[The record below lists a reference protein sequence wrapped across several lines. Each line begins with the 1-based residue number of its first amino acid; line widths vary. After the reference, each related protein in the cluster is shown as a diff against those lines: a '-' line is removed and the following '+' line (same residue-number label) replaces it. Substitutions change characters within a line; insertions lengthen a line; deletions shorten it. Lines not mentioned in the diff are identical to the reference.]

1 MAEKKRRSL
10 SIRAQLILASLV
22 LVLIPLGGLGATL
35 LIRQYNSVVTTTNDN
50 LVSNSAL
57 QWSSLNAKISGEE
70 DTLAL
75 LANDL
80 GNNKMLVDNLPL
92 LASPTTYELG
102 LNGPNGDDG
111 VNAAISG
118 DDSATSLS
126 NGSLIKTFN
135 YTLTSDDDLKSVRL
149 YTEYISSALTNCI
162 YPIRWSELESNAY
175 SLCRQNVASTIWIFA
190 EGNLYAY
197 HSVLSY
203 SHADLPMVAMLRFQI
218 ELSQFLSG
226 LDSTYLNNAYI
237 LADGNGN
244 VIGSRGLANQKAN
257 DAYLS
262 ALSAKNHGSFT
273 AENTLGVITHQG
285 SIDWYLAYYID
296 RAEIMGGFLT
306 GLWATLGIILGAFAL
321 AIVFAW
327 LFVRR
332 FTRRINNLKA
342 GALRVAEGNYDEE
355 IHDRSGDELSEL
367 ALAFNKME
375 GEVKKT
381 LQDMVITQDGIS
393 RTFAEILEAKSGQS
407 GHHVKRV
414 SEYTGIL
421 AQEYGYTPSQVHD
434 IMIASMLHD
443 VGKIMIPNSILDKPG
458 KLTDEE
464 YAVMKTHVTYG
475 GNLLVNCPGEIM
487 HYGAN
492 IAEYHHERWDGNGYM
507 KGLKGE
513 EIPPE
518 AQISSV
524 ADVFDALVSRRSYK
538 PGWSFEDAYAE
549 ILKGRGTQ
557 FAPRAVDA
565 FIKRFEDFKKIA
577 EEFRDD

>member
-1 MAEKKRRSL
+1 MAEKKKRSL
-10 SIRAQLILASLV
+10 SIRGQLILVSLV

-35 LIRQYNSVVTTTNDN
+35 LVRQYNSAVKTTNDN

-57 QWSSLNAKISGEE
+57 QWSSLNAKVSGEE
-70 DTLAL
+70 DALAL

-92 LASPTTYELG
+92 LASPATYEQG
-102 LNGPNGDDG
+102 LNGPNGNDG

-162 YPIRWSELESNAY
+162 FPIRWSELESNAY
-175 SLCRQNVASTIWIFA
+175 SLCQENVASTIWIFA
-190 EGNLYAY
+190 DGNLYAY

-218 ELSQFLSG
+218 DLGQFLAG
-226 LDSTYLNNAYI
+226 FNSTYLNNAYI

-244 VIGSRGLANQKAN
+244 VIGSRGLSNEKANQ
-257 DAYLS
+257 AYLS
-262 ALSAKNHGSFT
+262 AVTTKKEGGFT
-273 AENTLGVITHQG
+273 AENTLGVVTHEE
-285 SIDWYLAYYID
+285 SIGWYLAYYINQS
-296 RAEIMGGFLT
+296 EITGALVS
-306 GLWATLGIILGAFAL
+306 GLWTTGAIILGSFAL
-321 AIVFAW
+321 AVVFAI

-332 FTRRINNLKA
+332 FTKRINNLKA
-342 GALRVAEGNYDEE
+342 GAIRVAEKNYDEE
-355 IHDRSGDELSEL
+355 IIDHSGDELSEL

-375 GEVKKT
+375 AEVKKT

-443 VGKIMIPNSILDKPG
+443 VGKILIPNSILDKPG

-464 YAVMKTHVTYG
+464 YAVMKTHVT
-475 GNLLVNCPGEIM
+475 
-487 HYGAN
+487 
-492 IAEYHHERWDGNGYM
+492 
-507 KGLKGE
+507 
-513 EIPPE
+513 
-518 AQISSV
+518 
-524 ADVFDALVSRRSYK
+524 
-538 PGWSFEDAYAE
+538 
-549 ILKGRGTQ
+549 
-557 FAPRAVDA
+557 
-565 FIKRFEDFKKIA
+565 
-577 EEFRDD
+577 